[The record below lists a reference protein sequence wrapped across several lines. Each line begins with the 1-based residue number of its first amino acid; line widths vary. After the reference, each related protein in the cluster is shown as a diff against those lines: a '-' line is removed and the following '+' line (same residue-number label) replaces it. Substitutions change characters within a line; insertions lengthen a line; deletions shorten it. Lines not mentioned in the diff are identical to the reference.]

1 MGRSDRRSDRQR
13 GSALRVGTAAGAA
26 FAAALIGV
34 AHAPAAGADPEAD
47 PFQLLFG
54 DTGINSWTPGVDG
67 YLDSNDPT
75 LAADLDTSVDSFL
88 ASSADHPFTELTV
101 LLDFVGLDAF
111 GADGYPDTGLG
122 DLAVGLDYSLFA
134 GGLAPIVDP
143 ILDAIFNF
151 TSDCIGS
158 FCIY

>member
-1 MGRSDRRSDRQR
+1 MSRSDRRSDRHR
-13 GSALRVGTAAGAA
+13 GSALSVGTAAGAA
-26 FAAALIGV
+26 FAAALIGL
-34 AHAPAAGADPEAD
+34 AHAPTAGADTESD

-75 LAADLDTSVDSFL
+75 LAADLDTSLDSFL
-88 ASSADHPFTELTV
+88 ASSGDHPFTELTV
-101 LLDFVGLDAF
+101 LLDLSAF
-111 GADGYPDTGLG
+111 GADGPDSGLG

-134 GGLAPIVDP
+134 SGLAPIVDP

-151 TSDCIGS
+151 TSDCLGS
-158 FCIY
+158 LCIY